1 MFSINLLISKGM
13 NMKIAIVTLLSL
25 IYLTG
30 CKPTEKDYINLGE
43 GLVKSTLKD
52 PDSAKFESL
61 FKQSGESDGYVCG
74 YVNAKNSYGGYTGKK
89 QFYVYVD
96 VLDGKINSNG
106 PVKIINE
113 QDYREKE
120 NYKLF
125 CQ

>member
-1 MFSINLLISKGM
+1 
-13 NMKIAIVTLLSL
+13 MKIAIVTLLSL

-113 QDYREKE
+113 QDYQEKE